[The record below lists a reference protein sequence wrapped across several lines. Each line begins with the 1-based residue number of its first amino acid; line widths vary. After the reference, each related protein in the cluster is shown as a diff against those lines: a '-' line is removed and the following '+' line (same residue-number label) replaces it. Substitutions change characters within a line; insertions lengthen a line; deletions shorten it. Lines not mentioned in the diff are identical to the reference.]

1 MAGELPGECAL
12 EINAEESRGNDDGH
26 RRERSVDSFGG
37 GNFLGKRRFEV
48 GLKCATEKF
57 AWRRRWNLVI
67 SKHGN
72 ENFAKVYH
80 TAVEHHADFL
90 VGGVHVCAT
99 TGADAPTT
107 Q

>member
-26 RRERSVDSFGG
+26 WRERAVDGFDG
-37 GNFLGKRRFEV
+37 GNFLRECRFEV
-48 GLKCATEKF
+48 RLKSAAEKF
-57 AWRRRWNLVI
+57 AWRRRRNLVI
-67 SKHGN
+67 SRHGN